1 MGQFADAARK
11 VKRLRKNLEDGHER
25 ATKDGMDTVQDELAR
40 ALKFNGSVARP
51 LLIGDITQHARAT
64 TEAAEEVV
72 SMPEW
77 AKYLNDGTG
86 PRGDG
91 PYPAPDNAPYGAILT
106 WAKAKP
112 ITPREYPTVEDAAA
126 AIARSISEKGT
137 HPHPFIEPVWNSTY
151 GTDQIIA
158 KNRQAMS
165 EALRRSF

>member
-11 VKRLRKNLEDGHER
+11 VKRLRKNLDDGHER
-25 ATKDGMDTVQDELAR
+25 ATRDGMDTVQDNLTR
-40 ALKFNGSVARP
+40 ALKFNRSVARP
-51 LLIGDITQHARAT
+51 LLITDITQHARAT
-64 TEAAEEVV
+64 GEATEHVV

-77 AKYLNDGTG
+77 AKYLERGTG

-91 PYPAPDNAPYGAILT
+91 PYPAPDTPPYDAILT

-126 AIARSISEKGT
+126 AIALSITEKGT
-137 HPHPFIEPVWNSTY
+137 HPHPFIDPVWNGKR

-158 KNRQAMS
+158 KNRAALS
-165 EALRRSF
+165 TALRRSF